1 MTDNQKYYILR
12 CVPNLFFEYYY
23 YWTAK
28 RNLSFENVINNSDN
42 VYIFMA
48 CDYSNLGDYAITVAQ
63 KEILLE
69 MYPNRKIH
77 VINMKDTFSKLKSID
92 NTNDIITIIGGGNM
106 GDLYYGYER
115 KRNFIVKFLHGYN
128 IISFPQSVYFSNS
141 KLGRFAKK
149 RSIKEYSK
157 HNKLTIYAREKLSY
171 NLMRNLFTNNKIKLS
186 PDIVFTLDYRKNLN
200 RKGIVISI
208 REDKES
214 ILTKENRQY
223 LLESLKI
230 YQTTFLNTTTIKN
243 PQNIGLDFEHL
254 INSYSTA
261 ELIITD
267 RLHGMI
273 IAYITGTPAIV
284 IPNNNGKVIS
294 SYEWIKDCD
303 FIKLIDINDLPY
315 INKHIENIKK
325 KVCNDIYFEKKNREF
340 KSYFLQSCR

>member
-1 MTDNQKYYILR
+1 
-12 CVPNLFFEYYY
+12 
-23 YWTAK
+23 
-28 RNLSFENVINNSDN
+28 
-42 VYIFMA
+42 
-48 CDYSNLGDYAITVAQ
+48 
-63 KEILLE
+63 
-69 MYPNRKIH
+69 
-77 VINMKDTFSKLKSID
+77 
-92 NTNDIITIIGGGNM
+92 
-106 GDLYYGYER
+106 
-115 KRNFIVKFLHGYN
+115 
-128 IISFPQSVYFSNS
+128 
-141 KLGRFAKK
+141 
-149 RSIKEYSK
+149 
-157 HNKLTIYAREKLSY
+157 
-171 NLMRNLFTNNKIKLS
+171 MRNLFTNNKIKLS

-223 LLESLKI
+223 LLERLKI

-303 FIKLIDINDLPY
+303 FIKLIDIDDLPY
-315 INKHIENIKK
+315 INKHIENIKRK
-325 KVCNDIYFEKKNREF
+325 FVMISILKRKIENLNHTFFSLADNICY
-340 KSYFLQSCR
+340 SHFL